1 MPNIF
6 ADLHSAGYVILPQK
20 LSVPKT
26 IVQECRTMFT
36 KKKVTYTFNGP
47 SLDANDKK
55 RYASNIDATS
65 PWLQKIHEVL
75 VKNNVITNNLRY
87 GSTSVFLSVD
97 GCASQQPHCDY
108 LKTDEFLALIDR
120 QKPFDETAIKK
131 GDCALYTK
139 DSQNTPV
146 TIYQVHK
153 DDYPNYYYTIMM
165 PDGSERQ
172 TTFKYLAAI
181 PEPANDA
188 IARRQKIPV
197 VVLTAI
203 MDNTYI
209 DVWENSHNWMRLN
222 DDQKFDPPVVKK
234 TVNLK
239 KGQICVLRGD
249 VIHAGSAYAEENIR
263 IYSFYDSYV
272 VLPPKN
278 KVYLIGNNTEWEKEI
293 HSALYHSDNNDT
305 SFV

>member
-26 IVQECRTMFT
+26 IVQECRTMFA

-55 RYASNIDATS
+55 RYASNIDSTS
-65 PWLQKIHEVL
+65 PWLQKIHDVL
-75 VKNNVITNNLRY
+75 AKNNVITNNLQY
-87 GSTSVFLSVD
+87 GSASVFLSVT
-97 GCASQQPHCDY
+97 GCAAQQPHSDY
-108 LKTDEFLALIDR
+108 LKTEEFIALVD
-120 QKPFDETAIKK
+120 KPKSVEETAIKK
-131 GDCALYTK
+131 GDSLLYTK

-146 TIYQVHK
+146 TINQVHK
-153 DDYPNYYYTIMM
+153 DDYPNFYYTIML

-181 PEPANDA
+181 PESVNDA
-188 IARRQKIPV
+188 ITRRQKIPI

-203 MDNTYI
+203 MDNTCI

-222 DDQKFDPPVVKK
+222 DNQKFDPPIVKK
-234 TVNLK
+234 TVNLQ

-249 VIHAGSAYAEENIR
+249 VIHAGAAYAEENIR
-263 IYSFYDSYV
+263 MYTFYDSFV

-278 KVYLIGNNTEWEKEI
+278 KVYLIGNQTEWEKEV
-293 HSALYHSDNNDT
+293 T
-305 SFV
+305 SLI

>member
-26 IVQECRTMFT
+26 IVQECRTMFA

-47 SLDANDKK
+47 SLDTNDKK
-55 RYASNIDATS
+55 RYSSNIDATS

-87 GSTSVFLSVD
+87 GSTSVFLSVA
-97 GCASQQPHCDY
+97 GCSPQQPHSDY
-108 LKTDEFLALIDR
+108 LKTDEFLALIESP
-120 QKPFDETAIKK
+120 KSFDETAIKK
-131 GDCALYTK
+131 GDSLLYTK
-139 DSQNTPV
+139 DSQNIPV
-146 TIYQVHK
+146 TINQVHK
-153 DDYPNYYYTIMM
+153 DDYPNFYYTIML

-172 TTFKYLAAI
+172 TTIKYLAAI
-181 PEPANDA
+181 HASANDA

-203 MDNTYI
+203 MDNTCI
-209 DVWENSHNWMRLN
+209 DVWENSHNWMMLN
-222 DDQKFDPPVVKK
+222 DNQKFDPQIVKK

-249 VIHAGSAYAEENIR
+249 TIHAGASYAAENIR
-263 IYSFYDSYV
+263 IYTFYDSYV

-278 KVYLIGNNTEWEKEI
+278 KVYLIGNQTEWEKEVI
-293 HSALYHSDNNDT
+293 SLI
-305 SFV
+305 

>member
-1 MPNIF
+1 MI
-6 ADLHSAGYVILPQK
+6 DS
-20 LSVPKT
+20 PKS
-26 IVQECRTMFT
+26 IV
-36 KKKVTYTFNGP
+36 
-47 SLDANDKK
+47 
-55 RYASNIDATS
+55 
-65 PWLQKIHEVL
+65 
-75 VKNNVITNNLRY
+75 
-87 GSTSVFLSVD
+87 
-97 GCASQQPHCDY
+97 
-108 LKTDEFLALIDR
+108 
-120 QKPFDETAIKK
+120 ETAIKK
-131 GDCALYTK
+131 GDSVLYTK

-181 PEPANDA
+181 PEPEQHATT
-188 IARRQKIPV
+188 RRQKIPIM
-197 VVLTAI
+197 VLTAI
-203 MDNTYI
+203 MDNTCI

-222 DDQKFDPPVVKK
+222 DNQKFDTPVVKK

-278 KVYLIGNNTEWEKEI
+278 KVYIIGNNTEWEKEI
-293 HSALYHSDNNDT
+293 ASCICVDT
-305 SFV
+305 QIIN

>member
-6 ADLHSAGYVILPQK
+6 ADLHSAGYVVLPQK
-20 LSVPKT
+20 ISVPKT
-26 IVQECRTMFT
+26 VVEECHSMFT
-36 KKKVTYTFNGP
+36 KKKVNYTFNGP
-47 SLDANDKK
+47 SLETNDKK
-55 RYASNIDATS
+55 RYVSNIDSTS
-65 PWLQKIHEVL
+65 PWLKKIHDALE
-75 VKNNVITNNLRY
+75 KNKVITNNLQC
-87 GSTSVFLSVD
+87 GSSSVFLSVA
-97 GCASQQPHCDY
+97 GCAPQQPHSDY

-120 QKPFDETAIKK
+120 PKSFEETAIKR
-131 GDCALYTK
+131 GDSLLYTK
-139 DSQNTPV
+139 DSQNIPV
-146 TIYQVHK
+146 KINQVHK
-153 DDYPNYYYTIMM
+153 DDYPNFYYTIML

-172 TTFKYLAAI
+172 TTIKYLAAI
-181 PEPANDA
+181 HESANDA

-203 MDNTYI
+203 MDNTCI
-209 DVWENSHNWMRLN
+209 DVWENSHNWMILN
-222 DDQKFDPPVVKK
+222 DNQKFDPPIVKK

-278 KVYLIGNNTEWEKEI
+278 KVHLIGNQTEWEKEVI
-293 HSALYHSDNNDT
+293 SLI
-305 SFV
+305 

>member
-6 ADLHSAGYVILPQK
+6 ADLHSTGYVILPQK
-20 LSVPKT
+20 ISVPKT

-36 KKKVTYTFNGP
+36 KKKVNYTFNGP

-55 RYASNIDATS
+55 RYVSNIDSTS
-65 PWLQKIHEVL
+65 PYLQKIHEVL
-75 VKNNVITNNLRY
+75 AKHNIITNQLQY
-87 GSTSVFLSVD
+87 GSTSIFLSVA
-97 GCASQQPHCDY
+97 GCAPQPPHSDY
-108 LKTDEFLALIDR
+108 LKTEEFLALIGTP
-120 QKPFDETAIKK
+120 KSFEEAAIKK
-131 GDCALYTK
+131 GDSILYTK

-146 TIYQVHK
+146 TVNQVHK
-153 DDYPNYYYTIMM
+153 DDYPNYYYTIML

-181 PEPANDA
+181 PEPELHVT
-188 IARRQKIPV
+188 ARLQKIPII
-197 VVLTAI
+197 VLTAI
-203 MDNTYI
+203 MDNTRI

-222 DDQKFDPPVVKK
+222 DNQKFDTPVVKK

-249 VIHAGSAYAEENIR
+249 VIHAGSAYTEENVR

-278 KVYLIGNNTEWEKEI
+278 KVYLIGNHTEWEKEI
-293 HSALYHSDNNDT
+293 MSCDSQIT
-305 SFV
+305 S

>member
-26 IVQECRTMFT
+26 IVQECRTMFAQ
-36 KKKVTYTFNGP
+36 KKVTYTFNGP

-55 RYASNIDATS
+55 RYSSNIDATS

-75 VKNNVITNNLRY
+75 VKNNVITNNLQY
-87 GSTSVFLSVD
+87 GSTSVFLSVA
-97 GCASQQPHCDY
+97 GCAPQQPHSDY
-108 LKTDEFLALIDR
+108 LKTQEFVELIDR
-120 QKPFDETAIKK
+120 PKPFDESALKK
-131 GDCALYTK
+131 GDSVLYTK
-139 DSQNTPV
+139 DSQNIPV
-146 TIYQVHK
+146 TINQVHK
-153 DDYPNYYYTIMM
+153 DDYPNFYYTIML

-172 TTFKYLAAI
+172 TTIKYLAAI
-181 PEPANDA
+181 HESVNDV

-203 MDNTYI
+203 MDNTCI
-209 DVWENSHNWMRLN
+209 DVWENSHNWMMLN
-222 DDQKFDPPVVKK
+222 DNQKFDPPIVKK
-234 TVNLK
+234 TVILK

-249 VIHAGSAYAEENIR
+249 TIHAGASYAAENIR
-263 IYSFYDSYV
+263 IYTFYDSYV

-278 KVYLIGNNTEWEKEI
+278 KVYLIGNQAEWEKEVI
-293 HSALYHSDNNDT
+293 SL
-305 SFV
+305 V